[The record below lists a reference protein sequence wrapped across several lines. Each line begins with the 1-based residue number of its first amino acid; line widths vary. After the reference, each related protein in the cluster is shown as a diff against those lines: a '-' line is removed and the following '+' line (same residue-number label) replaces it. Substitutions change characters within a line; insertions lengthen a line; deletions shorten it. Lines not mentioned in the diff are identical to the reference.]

1 MKFTINSIILW
12 PRNAEH
18 SPRCLSFNSEA
29 VNIITGA
36 SRTGKS
42 ALIPIID
49 YCLGSDKCTIPV
61 DIIRDACSWFGVL
74 FDMANEQMLLCRRE
88 PGNKGST
95 DDMFLLRDKSVAIP
109 EQIEKNTNVTS
120 IKNLLNVLFCFS
132 TVFANGIKAHSIA
145 KAPVTVSLRERR
157 LQVLFLFRCCL

>member
-49 YCLGSDKCTIPV
+49 YFCNMVAVC
-61 DIIRDACSWFGVL
+61 DISGTTR
-74 FDMANEQMLLCRRE
+74 
-88 PGNKGST
+88 T
-95 DDMFLLRDKSVAIP
+95 FLPLP
-109 EQIEKNTNVTS
+109 
-120 IKNLLNVLFCFS
+120 
-132 TVFANGIKAHSIA
+132 
-145 KAPVTVSLRERR
+145 
-157 LQVLFLFRCCL
+157 

>member
-1 MKFTINSIILW
+1 MKFSINSIILW
-12 PRNAEH
+12 PRNTEH
-18 SPRCLSFNSEA
+18 SPRCLSFDSEA

-74 FDMANEQMLLCRRE
+74 FDMENEQMLLCRRE

-95 DDMFLLRDKSVAIP
+95 DDMFLLRDKEISIP
-109 EQIEKNTNVTS
+109 EHIEKNANVTS
-120 IKNLLNVLFCFS
+120 IKNRHNRGVPPYLISHTNV
-132 TVFANGIKAHSIA
+132 A
-145 KAPVTVSLRERR
+145 VSLTSISSGSISMDFAIKGMESS
-157 LQVLFLFRCCL
+157 QQS

>member
-1 MKFTINSIILW
+1 MNFTINSIILW
-12 PRNAEH
+12 PRNIEH
-18 SPRCLSFNSEA
+18 SPRCLSFDSEA

-49 YCLGSDKCTIPV
+49 YCLGSDKCAIPV

-95 DDMFLLRDKSVAIP
+95 DDMFLLRDKEITIP
-109 EQIEKNTNVTS
+109 EHIEKNANVT
-120 IKNLLNVLFCFS
+120 VARHDF
-132 TVFANGIKAHSIA
+132 
-145 KAPVTVSLRERR
+145 
-157 LQVLFLFRCCL
+157 